1 VAWKGDN
8 SEMMSSNNE
17 ILDDFVY
24 ASKLM
29 KRLRNNK

>member
-1 VAWKGDN
+1 
-8 SEMMSSNNE
+8 MSSNNE